1 MNKRLLSGTALP
13 ALLLLFTIT
22 AQAQHA
28 CIAGLG
34 MENQQI
40 WWTGSS
46 SAKYLMDFTGGAPV
60 LSNAGIGQTESF
72 ESTAVYT
79 SPGGSMLLYTDGDSI
94 FNGQTNALI
103 GTGVGGNPSA
113 TEAALIVPVP
123 EGNPANDFY
132 VFGNTASTAGPIR
145 YAKVDISGNTIGA
158 IVTLDGGLIFSESLG
173 IVPHSNE
180 TDFWIMSV
188 TNGTPTLN
196 VYPVD
201 STGVSDTP
209 VSSAIPS
216 LPAGTTANRATVIY
230 HPPTRQLAISFYSQN
245 TTTGFIYTADFDETT
260 GVASGFTQVVS
271 GNLGYGVAF
280 SPDASKMYYSIGN
293 QGFNGTLTFRDLN
306 TDTSTTIATGGWAMP
321 RLAPDGKI
329 YVVAFGSTTMGVVN
343 SPDAN
348 LAAINWDAT
357 GIVLPAG
364 SQAAYSLPNQTYA
377 ACEVN
382 IVNPDTNARFLVSK
396 TFSDGNSGQVE
407 VMLSCNTGLP
417 LQQSFMIS
425 PGNPVT
431 FVVSGFADG
440 AMSCE
445 ITETG
450 SPGGYSVIYDNQV
463 DGPSS
468 ISCTFSNITA
478 GDYSCSVDNTLL
490 PVSVVV
496 TKEWFG
502 SPGENGLATN
512 ASADYTCFNVLDA
525 PDGNP
530 IDVQGQL
537 YFSGSLDTQTISG
550 LFPDYQGGSY
560 CRVVEK
566 VIDAA
571 VESDDSDCS
580 AVPITPG
587 SGNSC
592 TITNTVFFEGVP
604 TISQLGLAIMALLM
618 FGIGLVGIR
627 HHF

>member
-1 MNKRLLSGTALP
+1 MNKWILSRTVLP
-13 ALLLLFTIT
+13 AFLLLFTIT

-46 SAKYLMDFTGGAPV
+46 NAKYLMDFTGGAPV
-60 LSNAGIGQTESF
+60 LSNAGIGQTGSF

-79 SPGGSMLLYTDGDSI
+79 SPAGSLLLYTDGDSI

-132 VFGNTASTAGPIR
+132 VFGNTANTAGPIR

-158 IVTLDGGLIFSESLG
+158 ITTLDGGLTFSESLG

-188 TNGTPTLN
+188 TNATPTLN

-209 VSSAIPS
+209 VTSAIPS

-230 HPPTRQLAISFYSQN
+230 HPPTRQLAISFFSES
-245 TTTGFIYTADFDETT
+245 TTTGFIFTADFDETT

-280 SPDASKMYYSIGN
+280 SPDASKMYYSVGSEGWNGN
-293 QGFNGTLTFRDLN
+293 LTFRDLN
-306 TDTSTTIATGGWAMP
+306 TDTSTTIATGNWAMP

-329 YVVAFGSTTMGVVN
+329 YVVAWGSGTMGVVN
-343 SPDAN
+343 SPDAD
-348 LAAINWDAT
+348 LATIDWDAT

-364 SQAAYSLPNQTYA
+364 SQAAYALPNQTYA

-382 IVNPDTNARFLVSK
+382 IVNPDTNARFQVSK
-396 TFSDGNSGQVE
+396 TFSDGNSGEVE
-407 VMLSCNTGLP
+407 VMLSCNSGLP

-431 FVVSGFADG
+431 FVVSGFTDG
-440 AMSCE
+440 VMNCE
-445 ITETG
+445 ITEIG
-450 SPGGYSVIYDNQV
+450 SPGGYLVTYDNQV
-463 DGPSS
+463 DAPNG
-468 ISCTFSNITA
+468 ISCAFSNVVA
-478 GDYSCSVDNTLL
+478 GDYSCSVGNTLL
-490 PVSVVV
+490 PVSVDV
-496 TKEWFG
+496 TKEWYVSAG
-502 SPGENGLATN
+502 ADELPMN
-512 ASADYTCFNVLDA
+512 ASADYTCINVLDA
-525 PDGNP
+525 PDGSP

-537 YFSGSLDTQTISG
+537 QFSGSLDTQTISG
-550 LFPDYQGGSY
+550 LFPDHQGGSY
-560 CRVVEK
+560 CRVVET
-566 VIDAA
+566 VSDTA

-592 TITNTVFFEGVP
+592 TITNTVFFEGIP

-627 HHF
+627 RYA